1 LGVDRAA
8 SPVPV
13 IRIHGLAVDDRP
25 GSDPEPAEGADLRW
39 IRRAEAPV
47 SAIVETTIC
56 AEQRGDG
63 AWTHYYF
70 ADGEATRVHFL
81 ISPDGRLIESIAAPE
96 ISEETLVDLL
106 SETVMRSVFRHR
118 GLASFHAAVLA
129 RDGRAI
135 ALIGARKAGK
145 STLSA
150 ALSVNGWR
158 LVADDLARFG
168 MEDGRWLA
176 FPGMTRSKLH
186 DDVAAVLELPA
197 DRLRRRWMPL
207 GARPIP
213 GPIDKL
219 IYAADAHNGGAV
231 PLAAIYVLTGRSRE
245 LTTPLVAPIPPAQR
259 IGHLLRH
266 VTRDALYP
274 RAAPSSE
281 AAVTALRLL
290 GGVEV
295 FKVTMPDDLPGL
307 RRTAAAFSAIA

>member
-1 LGVDRAA
+1 
-8 SPVPV
+8 
-13 IRIHGLAVDDRP
+13 VDDRP
-25 GSDPEPAEGADLRW
+25 DSDPEPIVGADLRW
-39 IRRAEAPV
+39 VRHVGAPV
-47 SAIVETTIC
+47 SPVIETTIC

-81 ISPDGRLIESIAAPE
+81 ISPDGRLIESIAALE

-118 GLASFHAAVLA
+118 GLVSFHAAVLA

-135 ALIGARKAGK
+135 ALMGARKAGK

-150 ALSVNGWR
+150 ALTVNGWR

-168 MEDGRWLA
+168 VEDGKWIA
-176 FPGMTRSKLH
+176 FPGLTRSKLH
-186 DDVAAVLELPA
+186 DDVAAALDLPE

-219 IYAADAHNGGAV
+219 VYAADAYDGGPV
-231 PLAAIYVLTGRSRE
+231 PLAAIYVLTPRSRE
-245 LTTPLVAPIPPAQR
+245 LTAPQVAPIAPAQR
-259 IGHLLRH
+259 VGHLLRH

-281 AAVTALRLL
+281 AAATALRLL

-295 FKVTMPDDLPGL
+295 LKATMPDDLPGL